1 MGCEPHLDATYA
13 HIQHVPC
20 AHRTLHGCRKASGR
34 HGPTYTQGMRMLA
47 DAAGTMLTASEERP
61 AKHRRQQGAHV
72 TCRSR
77 STNTCSVRG
86 WQGLLGASL
95 DRPWP
100 RRDRRTQTHDRLRGS
115 PVDLADHSIRIE
127 LSLRLS
133 PEADAPGLTR
143 GDFRRF
149 LAVMERALNIAS
161 DRPGAPG
168 TGLWLA
174 AGSMRSGRRDGS
186 TGGSRWRMW

>member
-1 MGCEPHLDATYA
+1 MHDRARAATTRSERGRRGRPEPPWTDHGHVATGEPQ
-13 HIQHVPC
+13 I
-20 AHRTLHGCRKASGR
+20 
-34 HGPTYTQGMRMLA
+34 
-47 DAAGTMLTASEERP
+47 
-61 AKHRRQQGAHV
+61 
-72 TCRSR
+72 
-77 STNTCSVRG
+77 
-86 WQGLLGASL
+86 
-95 DRPWP
+95 
-100 RRDRRTQTHDRLRGS
+100 HDRLRGS

-127 LSLRLS
+127 PSLRLS

-186 TGGSRWRMW
+186 TPEVPGGGCGDGNGFGGCSLVRTVSGYRIKKRLI